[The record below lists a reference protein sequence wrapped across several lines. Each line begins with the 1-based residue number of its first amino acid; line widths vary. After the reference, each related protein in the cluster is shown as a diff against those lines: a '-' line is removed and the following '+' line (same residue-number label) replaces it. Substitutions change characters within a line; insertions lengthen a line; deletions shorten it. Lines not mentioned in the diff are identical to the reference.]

1 MPDYVITEQHSQQS
15 FTCKQDEF
23 VLKAMENHGLRAI
36 AVGCRGGGC
45 GVCGVKV
52 ISGSYECGRMSK
64 AQVST
69 KQQQQGYALACRLKP
84 TSDLLIECS
93 PSPLAISGIP
103 GLAKAKQKHTEVI
116 K

>member
-15 FTCKQDEF
+15 FTCKRDEF
-23 VLKAMENHGLRAI
+23 VLKAMENHGLHAI

-45 GVCGVKV
+45 GVCRVKV
-52 ISGSYECGRMSK
+52 IAGSYKCARMSK

-69 KQQQQGYALACRLKP
+69 EQQQQGYALACRLKP

-93 PSPLAISGIP
+93 PSPLAINGITDV
-103 GLAKAKQKHTEVI
+103 ATAKQ
-116 K
+116 

>member
-1 MPDYVITEQHSQQS
+1 MPDFVITEQHNQQS
-15 FTCKQDEF
+15 FTCQHDEF
-23 VLKAMENHGLRAI
+23 VLKAMENCGLRAI

-45 GVCGVKV
+45 GVCRVKV
-52 ISGSYECGRMSK
+52 IAGSYECARMSK

-69 KQQQQGYALACRLKP
+69 EQQQQGYALACRLKP

-93 PSPLAISGIP
+93 PSPLAITGIT
-103 GLAKAKQKHTEVI
+103 GVAKAKPKHTEVI

>member
-15 FTCKQDEF
+15 FTCKRDEF
-23 VLKAMENHGLRAI
+23 VLKAMENHGLHAI

-45 GVCGVKV
+45 GVCRVKV
-52 ISGSYECGRMSK
+52 IAGSYKCARMSK

-69 KQQQQGYALACRLKP
+69 EQQQQGYALACRLKP

-93 PSPLAISGIP
+93 PSPLAINEITGVAT
-103 GLAKAKQKHTEVI
+103 AKPKHTEVI

>member
-1 MPDYVITEQHSQQS
+1 MSDYVITEQHSQQS
-15 FTCKQDEF
+15 FTCHQDEF
-23 VLKAMENHGLRAI
+23 VLKAMESNGLRSI
-36 AVGCRGGGC
+36 AVGCLGGGC
-45 GVCGVKV
+45 GVCRVKV

-69 KQQQQGYALACRLKP
+69 EQQQQGYALACRLKP

-93 PSPLAISGIP
+93 PSPLAINGITDV
-103 GLAKAKQKHTEVI
+103 ATAKQKHTEVI

>member
-15 FTCKQDEF
+15 FTCKRDEF
-23 VLKAMENHGLRAI
+23 VLKAMENHGLHAI

-45 GVCGVKV
+45 GVCRVKV
-52 ISGSYECGRMSK
+52 IAGSYKCARMSK

-69 KQQQQGYALACRLKP
+69 EQQQQGYALACRLKP

-93 PSPLAISGIP
+93 PSPLAINDITGVAT
-103 GLAKAKQKHTEVI
+103 AKPKHTEVI

>member
-36 AVGCRGGGC
+36 AVGCRVGGC
-45 GVCGVKV
+45 GVCRVKV

-69 KQQQQGYALACRLKP
+69 EQQQQGYALACWLKP
-84 TSDLLIECS
+84 TRNLLIECS
-93 PSPLAISGIP
+93 PSPLAIKGITSVAT
-103 GLAKAKQKHTEVI
+103 AKPKHTEVI